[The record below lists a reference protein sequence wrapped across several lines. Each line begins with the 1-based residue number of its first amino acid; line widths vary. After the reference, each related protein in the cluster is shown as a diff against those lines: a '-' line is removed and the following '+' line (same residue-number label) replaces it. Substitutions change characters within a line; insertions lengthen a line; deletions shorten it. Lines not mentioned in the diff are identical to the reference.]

1 MTTRKDINSKF
12 DLTDITQAVIWDK
25 SDYNIVIKHFARTRE
40 AQQRKDRKL
49 LMDLIDSVDIT
60 IDRFKNDQTL
70 SDPIPIEVI
79 EKKDLVVA
87 AGRTRCAELITG
99 YSSETFDNMAV
110 GTSQITP
117 QDSDWKL
124 YEEVG
129 RVSSQQTGFVS
140 PSGSVMKHVATFS
153 PSFPSGIYWEIAP
166 VDFAVENDEQSI
178 LARVVF
184 SADKPAVHTSTEDF
198 FTVHHSTFTSSS
210 A

>member
-1 MTTRKDINSKF
+1 MENRKNVTSKF
-12 DLTDITQAVIWDK
+12 DLTDVTQAVIWHEHDYDK
-25 SDYNIVIKHFARTRE
+25 IKHYFEVIRDYK
-40 AQQRKDRKL
+40 QRRDKRL
-49 LMDLIDSVDIT
+49 PLLIDCVDQRIE
-60 IDRFKNDQTL
+60 RFKNDQTL
-70 SDPIPIEVI
+70 VDPKPIDVI
-79 EKKDLVVA
+79 EKRDLVVA

-99 YSSETFDNMAV
+99 YSFQTFDNMAV
-110 GTSQITP
+110 GTSQVTP

-140 PSGSVMKHVATFS
+140 PSGSVMKHVATFA

-166 VDFAVENDEQSI
+166 VDFDVEDDEQSI

-184 SADKPAVHTSTEDF
+184 SADKPAIHTVGEDF
-198 FTVHHSTFTSSS
+198 FTIHHSTFTTSS